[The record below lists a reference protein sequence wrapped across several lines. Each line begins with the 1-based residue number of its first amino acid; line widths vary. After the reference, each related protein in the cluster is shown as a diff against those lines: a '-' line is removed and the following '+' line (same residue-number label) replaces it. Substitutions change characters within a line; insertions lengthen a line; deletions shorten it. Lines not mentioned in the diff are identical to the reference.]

1 MSEPENDTALLFAF
15 FNEVAIIGQ
24 LAGSLFERRL
34 PEGFLVSHFAVL
46 NHLARL
52 GDGKTP
58 LALARAFQVPKTTMT
73 HTLAGL
79 EKAGLVR
86 FAPNPKDGRSK
97 CVMLTGAGRSFRDAA
112 IARLGPDLRAIAQ
125 AIPPDRVASVM
136 PLLAEMRAWLDR
148 ERETGP

>member
-1 MSEPENDTALLFAF
+1 LSEPDPDIGLLFSF

-24 LAGSLFERRL
+24 LSGNLFERRL
-34 PEGFLVSHFAVL
+34 PAGFLVSHFAVL

-58 LALARAFQVPKTTMT
+58 LDLSRAFQVPKTTMT

-79 EKAGLVR
+79 DKAGLIR

-97 CVMLTGAGRSFRDAA
+97 CVMLTEAGQAFRNDA
-112 IARLGPDLRAIAQ
+112 IARLGPDLRAIAA
-125 AIPPDRVASVM
+125 AIPSDRVAAVL
-136 PLLAEMRAWLDR
+136 PLLAEVRAWLDR
-148 ERETGP
+148 EREGA

>member
-1 MSEPENDTALLFAF
+1 VLFSF
-15 FNEVAIIGQ
+15 FNEVGIIAQ
-24 LAGSLFERRL
+24 LSGSLFERRL
-34 PEGFLVSHFAVL
+34 PAGFLVSHFAVL

-79 EKAGLVR
+79 EKAALIR

-97 CVMLTGAGRSFRDAA
+97 CVLLTEAGRAFRDDA
-112 IARLGPDLRAIAQ
+112 IARLGPDLHAIARD
-125 AIPPDRVASVM
+125 IPPARLAAVL
-136 PLLAEMRAWLDR
+136 PLLAELRGWLDR
-148 ERETGP
+148 ERNTHP

>member
-1 MSEPENDTALLFAF
+1 VLFSF
-15 FNEVAIIGQ
+15 FNEVAIIAQ
-24 LAGSLFERRL
+24 LSGSLFERRL
-34 PEGFLVSHFAVL
+34 PAGFLVSHFGVL

-52 GDGKTP
+52 GDGRTP
-58 LALARAFQVPKTTMT
+58 LDLARAFQVPKTTMT

-97 CVMLTGAGRSFRDAA
+97 CVMLTEAGRSFRDEA
-112 IARLGPDLRAIAQ
+112 IARLGPDLRAIATS
-125 AIPPDRVASVM
+125 IPPDRVAAIL

-148 ERETGP
+148 ERAGP